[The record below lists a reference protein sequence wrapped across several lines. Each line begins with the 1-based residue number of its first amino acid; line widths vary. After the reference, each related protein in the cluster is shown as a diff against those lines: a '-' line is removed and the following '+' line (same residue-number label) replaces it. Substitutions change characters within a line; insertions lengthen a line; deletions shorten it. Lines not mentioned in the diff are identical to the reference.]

1 MVTEY
6 PLGDILHNK
15 EANGRIIK
23 WVVEFGTY
31 SIDFRGRRTIKSQ
44 VLADFI
50 AEWTDMQAPIS
61 ADRLEHWV
69 MYFDGSLNLDG
80 ARAGIFFMS
89 PSWNHLR
96 HVI

>member
-6 PLGDILHNK
+6 PLGDILCNK

-23 WVVEFGTY
+23 WVVKLDTY
-31 SIDFRGRRTIKSQ
+31 SIDFRGRQTIKSQ

-61 ADRLEHWV
+61 VDRPEHWV
-69 MYFDGSLNLDG
+69 MYFDGSLNLGG
-80 ARAGIFFMS
+80 AGTGIFFIS
-89 PSWNHLR
+89 PS
-96 HVI
+96 